1 MITDTHCHLYS
12 EEFKDDLD
20 DVMARALAAGV
31 SRFFMPNVD
40 SKTIEPMLALETR
53 YSGLCFPMM
62 GLHPCSVREED
73 HRQELQIVEEWLKK
87 RYFCAIGEIGLDLYW
102 RQDNYALQVEV
113 LVNQMAMAHQYN
125 LPMVLHSRNAN
136 DQLIDIL
143 KSYPELNPKGV
154 FHCFS
159 GDLEQSKKVIDLGFF
174 IGLGGV
180 LTFKKSGL
188 DELIAHLPFD
198 RLVLE
203 TDSPWLAPVPFRG
216 KRNESAYIVHV
227 INKLS
232 HLTGLDFQ
240 TLAESTT
247 KNALNLYG
255 V

>member
-1 MITDTHCHLYS
+1 
-12 EEFKDDLD
+12 
-20 DVMARALAAGV
+20 V
-31 SRFFMPNVD
+31 
-40 SKTIEPMLALETR
+40 
-53 YSGLCFPMM
+53 
-62 GLHPCSVREED
+62 
-73 HRQELQIVEEWLKK
+73 
-87 RYFCAIGEIGLDLYW
+87 GEIGLDLFW

-113 LVNQMAMAHQYN
+113 LVNQMALAHQYS

-136 DQLIDIL
+136 DQLIDVL
-143 KSYPELNPKGV
+143 KSYPELQPKGV

-159 GDLEQSKKVIDLGFF
+159 GDLEQAQKVIDLGFY

-188 DELIAHLPFD
+188 DELVPHLPFD

-227 INKLS
+227 INRLS
-232 HLTGLDFQ
+232 QITGLDFQ
-240 TLAESTT
+240 SIAEQTT
-247 KNALNLYG
+247 QNALCLYG